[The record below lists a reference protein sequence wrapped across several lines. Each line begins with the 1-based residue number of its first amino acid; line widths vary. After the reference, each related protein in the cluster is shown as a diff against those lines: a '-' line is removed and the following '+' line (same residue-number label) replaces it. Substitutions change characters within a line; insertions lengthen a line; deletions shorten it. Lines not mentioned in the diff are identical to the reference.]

1 MTSIIT
7 KIALLGAL
15 LVAGGFLGA
24 CGGGSDTV
32 ALADTASCSI
42 ERSALGPFGP
52 ETTLGESMDE
62 AQARRTMARD
72 NVREFIAI
80 TATGPWNDAWD
91 VATDRLGNQIHT
103 SLSWIDVGGE
113 LRGLFENGD
122 AYQFAELRVS
132 RSFQGKIEH
141 TTDPIYLPVPDDGRA
156 VAADATCVITS
167 IDVGD
172 QGVERL
178 TGLADGVA
186 IAEPNE

>member
-1 MTSIIT
+1 MTSLIT
-7 KIALLGAL
+7 KIALLGAM
-15 LVAGGFLGA
+15 LVGSLFLGA
-24 CGGGSDTV
+24 CGGGGDSV

-52 ETTLGESMDE
+52 ETTLGASMDE
-62 AQARRTMARD
+62 AQARQTMARD

-80 TATGPWNDAWD
+80 TATGPWKDAWD

-113 LRGLFENGD
+113 LRGLFEDGD

-141 TTDPIYLPVPDDGRA
+141 STAPIYLPVPDDGRT
-156 VAADATCVITS
+156 VATDATCVITT
-167 IDVGD
+167 IQLGD
-172 QGVERL
+172 QTAERL
-178 TGLADGVA
+178 STLTDDVA
-186 IAEPNE
+186 VAR